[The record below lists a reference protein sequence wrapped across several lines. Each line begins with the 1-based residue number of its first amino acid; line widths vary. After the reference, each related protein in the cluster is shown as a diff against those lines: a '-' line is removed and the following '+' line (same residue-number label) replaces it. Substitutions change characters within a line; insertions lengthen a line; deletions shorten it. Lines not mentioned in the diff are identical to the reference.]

1 MIQRREKKREQLE
14 DKFASTINNEI
25 IEDMWN
31 TEIFPFWDRHWD
43 YKRRKPK
50 EKGYIA
56 RGIEAIC
63 SCWSDSKKNDG
74 LSEKSTNSGLNIKT
88 NILESLWKH
97 GLPPASRKTLWPL
110 IIGNNLAI
118 NPMIVEDIR
127 KRKKNIA
134 EYENIGMEKEI
145 VEMG

>member
-1 MIQRREKKREQLE
+1 
-14 DKFASTINNEI
+14 
-25 IEDMWN
+25 MWN
-31 TEIFPFWDRHWD
+31 TEIFPLWDRHWD

-63 SCWSDSKKNDG
+63 SCWSDSKKNEG
-74 LSEKSTNSGLNIKT
+74 LTEKSTHSGLTIKA
-88 NILESLWKH
+88 NVLESLWKH

-118 NPMIVEDIR
+118 NPTIVDDIR
-127 KRKKNIA
+127 KRRKSIP
-134 EYENIGMEKEI
+134 EF
-145 VEMG
+145 